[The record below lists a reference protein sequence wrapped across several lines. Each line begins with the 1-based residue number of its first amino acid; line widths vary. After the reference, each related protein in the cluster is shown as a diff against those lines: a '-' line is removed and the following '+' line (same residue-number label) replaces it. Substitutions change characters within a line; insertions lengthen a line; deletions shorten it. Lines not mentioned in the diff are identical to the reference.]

1 MLRQFDGRLN
11 CDVAIQVAR
20 VAGANPFDAFAAQTK
35 LFASLRAFR
44 DVNGRFATEC
54 GHIDF
59 AAQGRFAKADGDRA
73 MQVIAIALKDFVFL
87 EANFNVQVTG
97 RAAIG
102 ARLSIARAAD
112 AHAVVDARR
121 NFDF

>member
-11 CDVAIQVAR
+11 CDVAIQVAW
-20 VAGANPFDAFAAQTK
+20 VAGANAFDALAAQTK
-35 LFASLRAFR
+35 LLASLRAFR
-44 DVNGRFATEC
+44 NVNGRFATER

-59 AAQGRFAKADGDRA
+59 AAEGRFAEADGDRA

-87 EANFNVQVTG
+87 EANFNVQVTR

-102 ARLSIARAAD
+102 ARLAVARAAD
-112 AHAVVDARR
+112 AHAVVDTRR

>member
-1 MLRQFDGRLN
+1 MRWLLDVIGPSLRPASSSSSEQTFEFVGPAVARRHVLGAAFLQRLVKLFEQFALMLRQFDGRLN

-59 AAQGRFAKADGDRA
+59 TAQSRFAKANGD
-73 MQVIAIALKDFVFL
+73 
-87 EANFNVQVTG
+87 
-97 RAAIG
+97 
-102 ARLSIARAAD
+102 
-112 AHAVVDARR
+112 
-121 NFDF
+121 